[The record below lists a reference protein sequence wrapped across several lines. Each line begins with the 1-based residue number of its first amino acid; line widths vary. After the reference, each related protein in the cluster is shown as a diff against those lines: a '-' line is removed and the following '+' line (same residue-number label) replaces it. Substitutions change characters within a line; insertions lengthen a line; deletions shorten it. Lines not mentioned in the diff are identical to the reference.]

1 LGGEWIAFR
10 SRLGRSYGDF
20 FQQRLEEDV
29 VVDTCLDNFW
39 VVRYVDKHG
48 EGIFGDGRVVFDQKL
63 EIADRFEGVAFEQTG
78 LSCAE
83 SDQVLG
89 GWYLAL
95 VFDCFMRFLIGVSI
109 ESTNLTDLG
118 VAVMQ
123 ELDELRAS

>member
-1 LGGEWIAFR
+1 MDSFLLGGESFDG
-10 SRLGRSYGDF
+10 LGVWSYGDF

-29 VVDTCLDNFW
+29 VVDASLDDFG
-39 VVRYVDKHG
+39 VVGHVDQHG
-48 EGIFGDGRVVFDQKL
+48 EGIFGDWRVVFDQEL

-89 GWYLAL
+89 GWCRVL
-95 VFDCFMRFLIGVSI
+95 VFGCFWRFLLTI
-109 ESTNLTDLG
+109 ECTNLTDLG

-123 ELDELRAS
+123 ELDEL